1 MKLKITGRDKALL
14 RGLYEFGVL
23 SRNQIQKVFFAD
35 TNVNTLNRRLRKL
48 RSLNFV
54 ESVWGL
60 PNGQL
65 VWILSKKGGEYLAI
79 DRPLKGINKNVLR
92 HDVLVSDLRI
102 GLESVELG
110 NNWRSGHLMRAELG
124 VHRSMK
130 EKRKLNIPDWLVD
143 FKFGEQ
149 TRAVALELEL
159 NPKSKTRICQ
169 TLLDYSKKSAIG
181 LVWYVVPSKQ
191 LGGKLLKECRYM
203 EERGHS
209 VKLAWSLLDEFLA
222 DPLDVR
228 MNFMGGKY
236 ALKELI

>member
-1 MKLKITGRDKALL
+1 MRLKITERDEALL
-14 RGLYEFGVL
+14 QGLYEFGVL
-23 SRNQIQKVFFAD
+23 SRNQIQTVLFAD
-35 TNVNTLNRRLRKL
+35 TNINTINRRLRKL

-65 VWILSKKGGEYLAI
+65 VWLLGKKGGEYLAI

-102 GLESVELG
+102 ALESVG
-110 NNWRSGHLMRAELG
+110 VGYNWQSGHWMRAELG

-143 FKFGEQ
+143 IQFGEQ
-149 TRAVALELEL
+149 SRVVALELEL
-159 NPKSKTRICQ
+159 NTKSKSRICQ

-181 LVWYVVPSKQ
+181 LVWYVVPNKQ
-191 LGGKLLKECRYM
+191 LGDKLLKECRYM

-209 VKLAWSLLDEFLA
+209 IKLAWSLLDEYLA
-222 DPLDVR
+222 DPLNVK
-228 MNFMGGKY
+228 MNFMRGNY